1 MNDHSSK
8 ASLFLMELIIAILIF
23 SLSSALCVQ
32 LFAKAHLL
40 SNKTKDLNHAIS
52 LCESVAEVYYGVNGD
67 IEQIQK
73 ILDPNQLSSYSDHQI
88 IFYYNNNFELCTNS
102 QFSYQLSFST
112 RREDLL
118 ELADINMTKTSSDE
132 KIYGLSLE
140 RFLH

>member
-52 LCESVAEVYYGVNGD
+52 LCESVAEVYYGVNGV
-67 IEQIQK
+67 
-73 ILDPNQLSSYSDHQI
+73 YSLV
-88 IFYYNNNFELCTNS
+88 E
-102 QFSYQLSFST
+102 
-112 RREDLL
+112 
-118 ELADINMTKTSSDE
+118 
-132 KIYGLSLE
+132 
-140 RFLH
+140 